1 MSSLASALVTTMLPY
16 IRVTIVLLI
25 SLSIPRS
32 SAVTDTI
39 APGQALTI
47 RDKLVSENG
56 RYALGFF
63 EAGSSSS
70 QNSSYWYLG
79 IWFNSVPKFTQA
91 WVANRDNPIKDPTSL
106 ALKISHDG
114 NLVVLNRST
123 SSVIWSSQGNMTRK
137 NKFAFKSNNTIAVLL
152 NSGNFVLRNSS
163 DPSIILWQ
171 SFDHLTDTFF
181 IGAKIGWDKV
191 TGLNSRL
198 VSRKNSL
205 SPASGQY
212 TLELDPSGLDQIV
225 ITTLNSFV
233 PAYWSSGVWN
243 GQYFPSFPESVKQ
256 PVANMSF
263 VDNAQHKYFTY
274 SLLNESSYV
283 VHQRLDVTG
292 QLMTSVW
299 IDGSQD
305 WSVVNAYPK
314 ARCDVYAACGPSS
327 ICNDDAPPHCNC
339 LEGFTI
345 RSPKDWELDDRTG
358 GCLRKTPLD
367 CMANG
372 NTTSSTDKFYSMP
385 CVSLSQSSYKIVAP
399 KTIGECAQ
407 VCLNNCSCT
416 AYSFSNGICSHWHEE
431 LLNIRQIQCTSTGE
445 TLFLRL
451 AAKDVP
457 KLRKKKRGFIIGLV
471 TGTSIATLGLF
482 VFILLIL
489 ILRNKRES
497 SINISDVTQG
507 CNGMTVFRYIDLQ
520 RATKNFSEKLGGGG
534 FGSVFKGFLND
545 STSIAVKRLDH
556 AHQGEKQFRAE
567 VSSIGVIQHVNL
579 VKLFGF
585 CCEGAQRLLVYE
597 HMPNGSLDIHLFHSH
612 AAVLKWSTRYQIAL
626 GVARGLA
633 YLHEG
638 CRDCIIHCDIKPE
651 NILLGDSFVPK
662 IADFGMAKFLGRDFS
677 RVLTTMRGTIG
688 YLAPEWISGVAITPK
703 VDVYAYGMVLLEV
716 ISGRRNS
723 CVPCSCGN
731 NHDVYYPVHVAQ
743 KILEGDIRSLLD
755 HRLYDNV
762 NFKEVEIACKVA
774 CWCIRNNEFDRP
786 TMVEVVQIFEGLHEI
801 NIPPMPRLLQAIAGS
816 SSSTCS

>member
-1 MSSLASALVTTMLPY
+1 MSY
-16 IRVTIVLLI
+16 IGMSIVLLI

-47 RDKLVSENG
+47 HDKLVSENG

-63 EAGSSSS
+63 EAGDGSS
-70 QNSSYWYLG
+70 QNNSSWYLG
-79 IWFNSVPKFTQA
+79 IWFNSVPKFTHA
-91 WVANRDNPIKDPTSL
+91 WVANRDNPIKNPTSL
-106 ALKISHDG
+106 ELEISHDG
-114 NLVVLNRST
+114 VLVILNRST
-123 SSVIWSSQGNMTRK
+123 SSVIWSSQGNETRN
-137 NKFAFKSNNTIAVLL
+137 NKFAFKSKDTVAVLL
-152 NSGNFVLRNSS
+152 NTGNLVLCNSS
-163 DPSIILWQ
+163 DSSIILWQ

-191 TGLNSRL
+191 IGLNSRL
-198 VSRKNSL
+198 VSRKDSI
-205 SPASGQY
+205 SPASGRY
-212 TLELDPSGLDQIV
+212 ILELDQSGLDQII
-225 ITTLNSFV
+225 ITTSNSSV
-233 PAYWSSGVWN
+233 PYWSSGVWN
-243 GQYFPSFPESVKQ
+243 GQYFPSFPETIKQ

-263 VDNAQHKYFTY
+263 VDNAQQKYFTY
-274 SLLNESSYV
+274 ALLNESSYV
-283 VHQRLDVTG
+283 VYQHLDVTG
-292 QLMTSVW
+292 QLMTFVW

-314 ARCDVYAACGPSS
+314 ARCDVYAACGPFS

-339 LEGFTI
+339 LEGFNI

-358 GCLRKTPLD
+358 GCWRKTPLD
-367 CMANG
+367 CIANG

-399 KTIGECAQ
+399 KNIGECAQ
-407 VCLNNCSCT
+407 VCLDNCSCT
-416 AYSFSNGICSHWHEE
+416 AYSFSNGICSNWHEE
-431 LLNIRQIQCTSTGE
+431 LLNIRQIQCNSNGE
-445 TLFLRL
+445 TLHLRL

-457 KLRKKKRGFIIGLV
+457 SFHENKRGFIIRLA
-471 TGTSIATLGLF
+471 TGTSVATLGLF
-482 VFILLIL
+482 VLIMLLLIL
-489 ILRNKRES
+489 RKRRES
-497 SINISDVTQG
+497 SIHILDGAQG
-507 CNGMTVFRYIDLQ
+507 CNGMTVFRYTDLQ

-567 VSSIGVIQHVNL
+567 VSSIGIIQHINL
-579 VKLFGF
+579 VKLVGF
-585 CCEGAQRLLVYE
+585 CCEGATRLLVYE

-612 AAVLKWSTRYQIAL
+612 AAVLTWSTRYQIAL

-633 YLHEG
+633 YLHES
-638 CRDCIIHCDIKPE
+638 CLDCIIHCDIKPE

-703 VDVYAYGMVLLEV
+703 VDVYAYGMVLLEI

-731 NHDVYYPVHVAQ
+731 NHDVYYPVHVAK

-762 NFKEVEIACKVA
+762 NLKELEIACKVA
-774 CWCIRNNEFDRP
+774 CWCIQDNESDRP
-786 TMVEVVQIFEGLHEI
+786 TMVEVVQIFEGLQEI
-801 NIPPMPRLLQAIAGS
+801 SVPPMPRLLHAIAGS